1 MSAIISLKHVE
12 HWYDRGK
19 QNEVHALKDINLDI
33 EQGDYVAFFGPS
45 GCGKTTLLYATSG
58 IDRVTSGEIFDSM
71 PLRARRKLL
80 AMATTASS

>member
-45 GCGKTTLLYATSG
+45 DMKHLPRQKAHGTPRA
-58 IDRVTSGEIFDSM
+58 IVNRVNDLAE
-71 PLRARRKLL
+71 RR
-80 AMATTASS
+80 